1 MVFLAVCE
9 AGGIFCEMMDGG
21 VRHIPLQLILWEY
34 PWDLKCFALTS
45 LDQQEL
51 FNFPSNALFCILEI
65 WQDFIRTVV
74 LRLRSRGT
82 NFHSNK
88 NIRNYTQD
96 GLVNFRFHT

>member
-1 MVFLAVCE
+1 M
-9 AGGIFCEMMDGG
+9 GGG
-21 VRHIPLQLILWEY
+21 VHRDNETLTLSAAHTLAAYTVGVPRA
-34 PWDLKCFALTS
+34 LKCFALAS

-51 FNFPSNALFCILEI
+51 FNFPSKVLFCTLEV

-74 LRLRSRGT
+74 PRLLSRGT

-96 GLVNFRFHT
+96 AYGLVNFRFHT